1 MPRTDDDTWDLTE
14 GVGTTATAVAA
25 ARALASCRPHPLID
39 DPFARPL
46 VAALGI
52 EHYVRVADGDTGDD
66 AAGIDW
72 DAVADGMAVRTQFF
86 DEFLTDAMTA
96 GVRQA
101 VILACGLDT
110 RAYRLAWPPGTTIYE
125 LDQPGVVE
133 FKARTMSDLGAA
145 PAADVRCIG
154 IDLRDDWPNA
164 LRVNGFDAAQPTAWI
179 AEGLLGYLP
188 PEAQDLL
195 FDNVTELSATGSR
208 LATEWHPDLSVTATP
223 SSTEVT
229 RAERDRSNGSDIQ
242 DPADMIYF
250 GERSDVEEYLT
261 AAGWNVATHTF
272 AARAEANGIAYS
284 TDESVAGLF
293 RAHLTAAI
301 LG

>member
-1 MPRTDDDTWDLTE
+1 
-14 GVGTTATAVAA
+14 
-25 ARALASCRPHPLID
+25 
-39 DPFARPL
+39 
-46 VAALGI
+46 
-52 EHYVRVADGDTGDD
+52 
-66 AAGIDW
+66 
-72 DAVADGMAVRTQFF
+72 
-86 DEFLTDAMTA
+86 
-96 GVRQA
+96 
-101 VILACGLDT
+101 
-110 RAYRLAWPPGTTIYE
+110 
-125 LDQPGVVE
+125 
-133 FKARTMSDLGAA
+133 
-145 PAADVRCIG
+145 
-154 IDLRDDWPNA
+154 

-229 RAERDRSNGSDIQ
+229 RAERDRSNGADIQ

-284 TDESVAGLF
+284 ADESVAGLF
-293 RAHLTAAI
+293 RAHLTTAI

>member
-1 MPRTDDDTWDLTE
+1 MPRTDDDTWDLTK

-25 ARALASCRPHPLID
+25 ARALASSRPHALID

-66 AAGIDW
+66 AEGHDW

-110 RAYRLAWPPGTTIYE
+110 RAYRLAWPAGTTVYE

-133 FKARTMSDLGAA
+133 FKARTLSELGAA
-145 PAADVRCIG
+145 PAADVRSIG
-154 IDLRDDWPNA
+154 IDLRHDWPNA
-164 LRVNGFDAAQPTAWI
+164 LRANGFDATQPTAWI

-195 FDNVTELSATGSR
+195 FDNVTAMSAAESR
-208 LATEWHPDLSVTATP
+208 LATEWHPDLSVTTTP
-223 SSTEVT
+223 SSAEFA
-229 RAERDRSNGSDIQ
+229 RAECERSNGADIQ
-242 DPADMIYF
+242 DAADMIYR

-272 AARAEANGIAYS
+272 ATRAEANGIACS
-284 TDESVAGLF
+284 ADESVAGLF
-293 RAHLTAAI
+293 RAHLTTAI

>member
-1 MPRTDDDTWDLTE
+1 MPRTDDGTWDLTR

-66 AAGIDW
+66 ATGIDW

-110 RAYRLAWPPGTTIYE
+110 RAYRLVWPPGTTIYE

-145 PAADVRCIG
+145 PAADVRYIG

-164 LRVNGFDAAQPTAWI
+164 LRVNGFDATQPTAWI

-195 FDNVTELSATGSR
+195 FDNVTELSAPGSR
-208 LATEWHPDLSVTATP
+208 LATEWHPNLLVTTG
-223 SSTEVT
+223 T
-229 RAERDRSNGSDIQ
+229 DIQ
-242 DPADMIYF
+242 AAADMLYF

-261 AAGWNVATHTF
+261 ADGWNVATHTF
-272 AARAEANGIAYS
+272 AARAEANGIPCSA
-284 TDESVAGLF
+284 DESVAGLF